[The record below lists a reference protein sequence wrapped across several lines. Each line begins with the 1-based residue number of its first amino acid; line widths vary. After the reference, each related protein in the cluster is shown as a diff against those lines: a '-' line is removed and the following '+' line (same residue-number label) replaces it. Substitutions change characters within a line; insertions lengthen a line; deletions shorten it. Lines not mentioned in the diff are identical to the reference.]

1 MDHSDSPEPTL
12 PSSSSIPHWRQVFDS
27 AGITPEVQAWNYHG
41 HGTDD
46 DPYAVTWIEH
56 DPRNPMEWSAVT
68 RWSILMVVA
77 MAALMVSLD
86 SSAYSGSAAEIKME
100 FNCSQEVFI
109 LGISLFV
116 WLSIT
121 NDDHLR

>member
-1 MDHSDSPEPTL
+1 MDHHGLSGPAL
-12 PSSSSIPHWRQVFDS
+12 PFRSTIPHWRQVFDS
-27 AGITPEVQAWNYHG
+27 VGITDEVKTWNYTG
-41 HGTDD
+41 QGTDD
-46 DPYAVTWIEH
+46 DPYSVTWIER
-56 DPRNPMEWSAVT
+56 DPRNPMQWSAVT

-86 SSAYSGSAAEIKME
+86 SSAYSGSAREIMTQ

-116 WLSIT
+116 
-121 NDDHLR
+121 